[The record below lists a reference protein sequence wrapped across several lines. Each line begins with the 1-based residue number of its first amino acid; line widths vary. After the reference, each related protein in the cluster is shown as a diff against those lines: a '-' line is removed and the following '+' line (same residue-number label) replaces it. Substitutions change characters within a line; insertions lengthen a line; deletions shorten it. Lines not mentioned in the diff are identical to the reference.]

1 MTPDEQR
8 TFLSKQH
15 TEAMRYMSNA
25 EETLQKAG
33 RDGRHYIDMKY
44 VQTACGI
51 AHLAILR
58 ALDAWFEF
66 KGFPKPSK
74 KQRKSIDYYT
84 ERAAKV
90 DGKVLKTL
98 QEAYNILHLSGY
110 YDGTTSVKVIKEG
123 LDDAYE
129 IIDKIKPDNP
139 IDTPETRGDKALRI
153 WNRFVI
159 SLSVMLMRKPY

>member
-1 MTPDEQR
+1 MTLDEQR
-8 TFLSKQH
+8 IFLSKEH
-15 TEAMRYMSNA
+15 TEAMRYMNNA
-25 EETLQKAG
+25 EETLKKAG
-33 RDGRHYIDMKY
+33 RDGRHYVDMKY

-58 ALDAWFEF
+58 ALDAWFEL

-84 ERAAKV
+84 DRAAKV

-98 QEAYNILHLSGY
+98 QEAYKILHLSGY
-110 YDGTTSVKVIKEG
+110 YDGTTSVKAIEG
-123 LDDAYE
+123 GFDDAYE

-139 IDTPETRGDKALRI
+139 VDVPETRGDRVNRAL
-153 WNRFVI
+153 NRMMI
-159 SLSVMLMRKPY
+159 SLAVMFMRRPY